1 VSGSKP
7 SGKRHV
13 GSSLIPEETLEVMRA
28 GRSNHAYRTV
38 PIDQIVPNPEQ
49 PRQRFSDEG
58 LEALTESIRIHG
70 VLSPLLVCR
79 REGRYVLI
87 AGERR
92 LRSCAL
98 AGVMEVPVVLKDT
111 ATAQEQLELALVENL
126 VREDLD
132 PIEEGKGYARLMET
146 YGYTQ
151 EEIASRVGKNRS
163 TIANAIRLLGLPPFV
178 REALLQK
185 VLSAGHA
192 RALLPLGDSA
202 RCKRV
207 FATVLRESLSV
218 RATERKVRE
227 AMKRPSRA
235 QASHPT
241 RDEIQATRTSGLLE
255 GLLGTQV
262 QVRPR
267 KDGGGRIVIDY
278 ASEEQ
283 LCELVEQMRPERT
296 KE

>member
-1 VSGSKP
+1 MSGGKP
-7 SGKRHV
+7 RGTRRV

-28 GRSNHAYRTV
+28 GRSNHVYRTV
-38 PIDQIVPNPEQ
+38 PIDQIIPNPEQ

-58 LEALTESIRIHG
+58 LDALTESIRIHG

-98 AGVMEVPVVLKDT
+98 AGVLEVPVVLKDT
-111 ATAQEQLELALVENL
+111 TTAQEQLELALVENL

-132 PIEEGKGYARLMET
+132 MIEEGKGYARLMEI

-178 REALLQK
+178 KEALLQG
-185 VLSAGHA
+185 VISAGHA

-207 FATVLRESLSV
+207 FSTILRESLSV

-227 AMKRPSRA
+227 AMKRPVRSKGTHPSRE
-235 QASHPT
+235 
-241 RDEIQATRTSGLLE
+241 EIQAIRTSGLLE
-255 GLLGTQV
+255 DLLGTRV
-262 QVRPR
+262 LVRPR
-267 KDGGGRIVIDY
+267 KKGGGSIVIDY
-278 ASEEQ
+278 SSEDQ
-283 LCELVEQMRPERT
+283 LCELVEQMRPERK

>member
-1 VSGSKP
+1 MSGSKP
-7 SGKRHV
+7 SGTRRV

-28 GRSNHAYRTV
+28 GRTSHVYRTV
-38 PIDQIVPNPEQ
+38 PIDQIIPNPEQ
-49 PRQRFSDEG
+49 PRQRFTDEG

-98 AGVMEVPVVLKDT
+98 AGGLEVPVVLKDT

-132 PIEEGKGYARLMET
+132 PIEEGKGYARLMEV
-146 YGYTQ
+146 YSYTQ

-163 TIANAIRLLGLPPFV
+163 TIANAIRLLGVPPFV
-178 REALLQK
+178 KEALLQG
-185 VLSAGHA
+185 VISAGHA

-202 RCKRV
+202 RCKMV
-207 FATVLRESLSV
+207 FATILRESLSV

-227 AMKRPSRA
+227 AMKRPARPKGA
-235 QASHPT
+235 HPT

-255 GLLGTQV
+255 DMLGTRV
-262 QVRPR
+262 LVRPR

-278 ASEEQ
+278 SSEEQ
-283 LCELVEQMRPERT
+283 LSELVEQMRPERK

>member
-1 VSGSKP
+1 MSGHERRDP
-7 SGKRHV
+7 RRV

-28 GRSNHAYRTV
+28 GRSSHAYRMV
-38 PIDQIVPNPEQ
+38 PIDQIVLNPEQ
-49 PRQRFSDEG
+49 PRQRFTDEG
-58 LEALTESIRIHG
+58 IEALTESIRIHG

-98 AGVMEVPVVLKDT
+98 AGVLEVPVVLKDV

-132 PIEEGKGYARLMET
+132 PIEEGQGYARLMET

-163 TIANAIRLLGLPPFV
+163 TIANAVRLLGLPPYIKD
-178 REALLQK
+178 ALLQG

-192 RALLPLGDSA
+192 RALLPLGDTV
-202 RCKRV
+202 RCKWV
-207 FATVLRESLSV
+207 FADVVRESLSV
-218 RATERKVRE
+218 RATEKRVRE
-227 AMKRPSRA
+227 ALKRPVLSKSSSTESRLT
-235 QASHPT
+235 S
-241 RDEIQATRTSGLLE
+241 RTSDLLRD
-255 GLLGTQV
+255 LLGTKV
-262 QVRPR
+262 EVRPR

-278 ASEEQ
+278 TNEDQ
-283 LCELVEQMRPERT
+283 LSALVDQMRPERD
-296 KE
+296 KP